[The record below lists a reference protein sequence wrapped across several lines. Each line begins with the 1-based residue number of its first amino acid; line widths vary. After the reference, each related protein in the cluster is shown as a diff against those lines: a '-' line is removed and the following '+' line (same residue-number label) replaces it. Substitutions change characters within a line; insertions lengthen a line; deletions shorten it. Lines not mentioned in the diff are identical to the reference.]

1 MAELSY
7 LSIEH
12 APNKATYQAGDKF
25 ERYGMI
31 IKAHYSDGTSNWNQ
45 HSWCN
50 SFIAFILSI
59 FGVGQQNDAGRKY
72 A

>member
-12 APNKATYQAGDKF
+12 APNKTTYQVGDKF

-31 IKAHYSDGTSNWNQ
+31 VKAHYSDGSLTFRNWY
-45 HSWCN
+45 
-50 SFIAFILSI
+50 
-59 FGVGQQNDAGRKY
+59 RYKTY
-72 A
+72 